1 MALCWPSFAGYGIL
15 RVMELR
21 VYVANRI
28 REARRR
34 LGLRQQDVAD
44 KVGVTRQTIIA
55 LEKGRLTNPSIQT
68 CLLLGRLLGEP
79 VDYLFYLVPYR
90 DQKPG
95 VKGPSIIEE
104 EQAPFEILPMGL
116 PETDHEEYQE
126 GGDGHISGD
135 QEAAWPGLD
144 RGGGIIQ

>member
-1 MALCWPSFAGYGIL
+1 MAVCWPSFVGCGIL
-15 RVMELR
+15 RAMELR

-90 DQKPG
+90 DQKPE
-95 VKGPSIIEE
+95 VKASSMIEE
-104 EQAPFEILPMGL
+104 EQAPFEILPVGL
-116 PETDHEEYQE
+116 PEADHEEHLE
-126 GGDGHISGD
+126 GSDGHMSGD
-135 QEAAWPGLD
+135 QKTAWPGLD
-144 RGGGIIQ
+144 GDSGIIQ